1 MRRGRATAAVA
12 VLALACAGIATGAS
26 GAAGDPV
33 KKKVK
38 VADNFYSPKKLS
50 VPRNST
56 IVWKWSNLNGETH
69 DVYLDSKPKGVKR
82 FQSTPAATFY
92 SFKRK
97 LRKPGKYRI
106 ICTFHEDM
114 AMRITVRR

>member
-1 MRRGRATAAVA
+1 MRRRTIAAAAALVLGGTGAVA
-12 VLALACAGIATGAS
+12 AAS
-26 GAAGDPV
+26 PTAQTA
-33 KKKVK
+33 KTKKVK